1 MKTSDAF
8 PSKYLKADD
17 FDADTTLTVSGVE
30 MDTLKNK
37 KGEDEQKPICYFE
50 ETDKGLVLN
59 KTNWD
64 AIAKQHGDESDN
76 WIGKAV
82 ILTVID
88 VDAFGEVKPAIR
100 IKAPRKVSANPI
112 RTSAPAPAGNGNNTK
127 SANDAPTSFWAY
139 AYQHEI
145 SKTDATAYLTEA
157 QNDFARALELMKAQ
171 NGS

>member
-17 FDADTTLTVSGVE
+17 FDADTALTISYVE

-37 KGEDEQKPICYFE
+37 KGEDEQKPICFFD

-64 AIAKQHGDESDN
+64 AIAKQYGDESDD
-76 WIGKAV
+76 WASKKIV
-82 ILTVID
+82 LTVID

-100 IKAPRKVSANPI
+100 IKTPRKINANPV
-112 RTSAPAPAGNGNNTK
+112 RTGNGNKIAAAPAP
-127 SANDAPTSFWAY
+127 
-139 AYQHEI
+139 I
-145 SKTDATAYLTEA
+145 SDEVPVGKGD
-157 QNDFARALELMKAQ
+157 ELPW
-171 NGS
+171 